1 MGVAEELRGRAGPIW
16 ERIVAHPFVVEVYRG
31 DLPMEKFK
39 YYLLQ
44 DYYYL
49 IHFTK
54 ALALAAAKAPDVSSM
69 KLALSLAYGTVTGE
83 MANYEALLREV
94 GLSIE
99 AAAAAE
105 PNDVNKAYMD
115 FLTATCALEGFYHC
129 MAAVLP
135 CFWTYAEIAERHREA
150 LKGNKVEVYVKWAST
165 YLSKEYR
172 DLVDSLKAL
181 LNSGGVGAD
190 ELWPYFKR
198 ASEYEWK
205 FWQAAYEAQ
214 A

>member
-1 MGVAEELRGRAGPIW
+1 MGVAKELRDRARPIW
-16 ERIVAHPFVVEVYRG
+16 DKIIVHPFVVEVYRG
-31 DLPMEKFK
+31 VLPVEKFK

-115 FLTATCALEGFYHC
+115 FLAATCALEGFYQC

-135 CFWTYAEIAERHREA
+135 CFWTYAEIAEKHKEA
-150 LKGNKVEVYVKWAST
+150 LKDNKIDVYVKWAST

-172 DLVDSLKAL
+172 ELVESLRAL
-181 LNSGGVGAD
+181 LNSSGASAE

-198 ASEYEWK
+198 ASEYELK
-205 FWQAAYEAQ
+205 FWQAAYESH
-214 A
+214 